1 MVVASLT
8 SSLTNVIGDYG
19 VYAVFG
25 LMAIDAVLPAASEVV
40 MVYGGALAGGA
51 FAGQHVTLFGAQI
64 HHGFAAYLAIAIAGT
79 VGYLLGS
86 LVGWAI
92 GDYGGRPLLERHG
105 RWFHLDER
113 KLQRAET
120 WFERWGDWAVLI
132 GRVTPVVR
140 SFISIPA
147 GVFRAPLPRYTG
159 LTAVGSAVWCFAIA
173 GAGWALGSSWERF
186 HKGFRFV
193 DYIVILIV
201 VLGTAWLG
209 WRLVSAQKRR
219 RDT

>member
-1 MVVASLT
+1 M
-8 SSLTNVIGDYG
+8 
-19 VYAVFG
+19 
-25 LMAIDAVLPAASEVV
+25 
-40 MVYGGALAGGA
+40 
-51 FAGQHVTLFGAQI
+51 
-64 HHGFAAYLAIAIAGT
+64 
-79 VGYLLGS
+79 
-86 LVGWAI
+86 
-92 GDYGGRPLLERHG
+92 
-105 RWFHLDER
+105 
-113 KLQRAET
+113 
-120 WFERWGDWAVLI
+120 LI

-186 HKGFRFV
+186 HKGFRFA

-209 WRLVSAQKRR
+209 RRLVSAQKRR